1 MVLGTVGRDWG
12 EMKGLGS
19 DDGQTEWEMKPFRWQ
34 MSLAEMRWA
43 EAVMR
48 LATLGEG
55 ELSLQ

>member
-1 MVLGTVGRDWG
+1 M
-12 EMKGLGS
+12 GS
-19 DDGQTEWEMKPFRWQ
+19 NDGQTEWEIKPFKWQ

-48 LATLGEG
+48 LAMLGEG